1 MSTSPWAST
10 GDLAAQRQSNAPAPR
25 IEALFL
31 VKFDKRVGYVVDAPS
46 SSMSPFPA
54 SARS

>member
-10 GDLAAQRQSNAPAPR
+10 GDLAAQRQISAPAPR

-31 VKFDKRVGYVVDAPS
+31 VKFDKRVGYVGTLS
-46 SSMSPFPA
+46 SSMSPLSA